1 MIQAIFYA
9 RFFPKEGTK
18 IVAQSPPGSIVPVP
32 LPEGTNGPLNKKP
45 CLFDFS
51 VLQEYIIPR
60 KAFCNRFI
68 TVNDPD
74 GKYVI
79 LGYPVSIPDPR
90 YDRNE
95 FIFNFG
101 LVISCDVVDQIPY
114 ERVVRRLAATFAE
127 MEKQDGYLSQD
138 AATRGG
144 AVAVHG
150 YGNGGGRWVD
160 GDGNEMVSMRRPIE
174 SLLEI
179 VKEDLNNY
187 GECMIPIDDANTINM
202 KLFPHHVNP
211 PEVKGWHVPVAKMK
225 FADVVDP
232 TWDLTLQRV
241 VAHIDGVSDVRRIAL
256 ASGVSLE
263 LTQLALRHLL
273 YYDTILLLD
282 MFFFGACYA
291 PRPGIHDFIANV
303 GGMVDECANYVCVGP
318 IDPSPGNNSNNNNS
332 NPSTG
337 TGPSPSTSSTADR
350 LRSVSGTSAT
360 FNNNNL
366 LSTSAS
372 TRYNPSHLHR
382 SPSDNRDPSPYSS
395 QHHLST
401 VHECGGSKP
410 STSPSNNHNNQN
422 NNNHSPPSSSSPPGK
437 PAPPKDGYRISN
449 YMLIKLMTTF
459 CVGKT
464 VAEWLKGHMDSG
476 FDVLRYVDVRRLVQF
491 GVIKGCLYRVHK
503 YVISKQYLAAL
514 ATGLARPLSPSA
526 QTGRGEEKGVAVPGG
541 HYDTYRDPNGSHHQ
555 GGHGGG
561 GGKGSTKQKVMATT
575 MTKASGDPLQ
585 KYMDG
590 RHCFDQI
597 MTERNMT
604 DAEIMDKLRNF
615 PVPAGDLTV
624 LYR

>member
-32 LPEGTNGPLNKKP
+32 LPEGTNGPLNRKP

-282 MFFFGACYA
+282 MFLFGACYA

-318 IDPSPGNNSNNNNS
+318 IDPSPSSNN
-332 NPSTG
+332 TG
-337 TGPSPSTSSTADR
+337 TGAGPSSSSSSDNYHR
-350 LRSVSGTSAT
+350 LRSVSGSTT
-360 FNNNNL
+360 FHNHNPSN

-372 TRYNPSHLHR
+372 TRHSHL
-382 SPSDNRDPSPYSS
+382 SPFGLGPGGGSDRDPSPYA
-395 QHHLST
+395 QHHLSP
-401 VHECGGSKP
+401 VHERKP
-410 STSPSNNHNNQN
+410 STSPRNPSSNIHT
-422 NNNHSPPSSSSPPGK
+422 SSSPPSNK
-437 PAPPKDGYRISN
+437 PPPPNGYRISN
-449 YMLIKLMTTF
+449 YMLIRLMTTF

-514 ATGLARPLSPSA
+514 ATGLARPVSPSDTGTG
-526 QTGRGEEKGVAVPGG
+526 TGRGKSGRGYGEGEMGREHKVAVPGG
-541 HYDTYRDPNGSHHQ
+541 HYDTYREPGSH
-555 GGHGGG
+555 GGP
-561 GGKGSTKQKVMATT
+561 GGKGSNNKKMA
-575 MTKASGDPLQ
+575 MMMKASGDPLQ

>member
-32 LPEGTNGPLNKKP
+32 LPEGTNGPLNRKP

-51 VLQEYIIPR
+51 VLQEYVIPR

-101 LVISCDVVDQIPY
+101 LVISCDVVDQTPY

-256 ASGVSLE
+256 AAGVSLE

-318 IDPSPGNNSNNNNS
+318 IDPSPGSS
-332 NPSTG
+332 STGSGTGTGTG
-337 TGPSPSTSSTADR
+337 TGPGSSADNHHR
-350 LRSVSGTSAT
+350 LRSVSGSTT
-360 FNNNNL
+360 FHNPSN

-372 TRYNPSHLHR
+372 TRHSHL
-382 SPSDNRDPSPYSS
+382 SPSGLGPNSDRDRDPSPYA
-395 QHHLST
+395 QHHLSP
-401 VHECGGSKP
+401 VHERKP
-410 STSPSNNHNNQN
+410 STSPNTHPNLN
-422 NNNHSPPSSSSPPGK
+422 SSPPTK
-437 PAPPKDGYRISN
+437 NPPPPPNGYRISN
-449 YMLIKLMTTF
+449 YMLIKLMTSF

-464 VAEWLKGHMDSG
+464 VTEWLKGHMDSG

-514 ATGLARPLSPSA
+514 ATGLARPVSPSA
-526 QTGRGEEKGVAVPGG
+526 TLENQKVGRDGGRGGDKEGREAKVAVPGG
-541 HYDTYRDPNGSHHQ
+541 HYDTYREPGSH
-555 GGHGGG
+555 GGHGA
-561 GGKGSTKQKVMATT
+561 GKGINRKMA
-575 MTKASGDPLQ
+575 MMMMKASGDPLQ

-597 MTERNMT
+597 ITERNMT

>member
-32 LPEGTNGPLNKKP
+32 LPEGTNGPLNRKP

-160 GDGNEMVSMRRPIE
+160 GDGNEMV
-174 SLLEI
+174 
-179 VKEDLNNY
+179 N
-187 GECMIPIDDANTINM
+187 DANTINM

-225 FADVVDP
+225 FADVVNP

-318 IDPSPGNNSNNNNS
+318 IDPSPGSNSNS
-332 NPSTG
+332 TGTG
-337 TGPSPSTSSTADR
+337 TGPSSSSDNHHR
-350 LRSVSGTSAT
+350 LRSVSGSTT
-360 FNNNNL
+360 FHNHNPSN

-372 TRYNPSHLHR
+372 TRHSHL
-382 SPSDNRDPSPYSS
+382 SPSGLGPGGSDRDPSPYA
-395 QHHLST
+395 QHHLSP
-401 VHECGGSKP
+401 VHERKP
-410 STSPSNNHNNQN
+410 STSPRNINPHT
-422 NNNHSPPSSSSPPGK
+422 SSSSPPPTNK
-437 PAPPKDGYRISN
+437 VPPPNGYRISN
-449 YMLIKLMTTF
+449 YMLIRLITTF

-514 ATGLARPLSPSA
+514 ATGLARPVSPSA
-526 QTGRGEEKGVAVPGG
+526 TNNTNGREKEREGGRGEREDNKVAVPGG
-541 HYDTYRDPNGSHHQ
+541 HYDTYREPGSHGH
-555 GGHGGG
+555 GHGG
-561 GGKGSTKQKVMATT
+561 KGANKKMA
-575 MTKASGDPLQ
+575 MMMKASGDPLQ